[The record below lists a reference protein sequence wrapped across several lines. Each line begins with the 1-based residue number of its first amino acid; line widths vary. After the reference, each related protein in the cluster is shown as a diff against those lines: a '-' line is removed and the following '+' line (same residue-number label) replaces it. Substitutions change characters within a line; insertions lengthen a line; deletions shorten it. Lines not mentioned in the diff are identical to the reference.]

1 MRQWPFVLASC
12 SIVGGLDDQ
21 CKDPLFETHWFGKYD
36 IHTLNS
42 IPTVKTDLKMCP
54 EYNSMASCCS
64 TEFELEQQRYF
75 DDYRSIIF
83 MSKLVRTTEHRQSVV
98 DVKNTPVYSSS
109 SHMERE
115 QYQHALEA
123 FNPVLTPTVHG
134 DCFSALLTYTAGMNC
149 FACRP
154 DWFKY
159 VTIENGAVVR
169 IHVHPSVCMEA
180 WSRCERL
187 GEAAMNLKQAL
198 LDSVLAKQAK
208 LQAEDLDIFA
218 DQQALCNFL
227 HNEVSLHPFQR
238 PSMLERE
245 AAPGAHKEA
254 AHPAGEVA
262 PLPGAPAGAAVAGG
276 TTPLPN
282 LAPGVFPTAM
292 PYVTAPTPAPGGGAA
307 IGAARLLGEESGLES
322 VKRELHLMEEGKL
335 TGFNIVFDEGA
346 RFQPN
351 SGHGW
356 RWPLPA
362 LSIAAIVAV
371 CSDAFR

>member
-1 MRQWPFVLASC
+1 MRWSLVLASF
-12 SIVGGLDDQ
+12 SLVGGLDDQ

-42 IPTVKTDLKMCP
+42 IPTVKTDLRLCP
-54 EYNSMASCCS
+54 AYNSMASCCS
-64 TEFELEQQRYF
+64 AEFELEQQRYF

-98 DVKNTPVYSSS
+98 DVKTTPVYTSAA
-109 SHMERE
+109 HTERE

-123 FNPVLTPTVHG
+123 FNPVLTPSVHG

-159 VTIENGAVVR
+159 VTIENGVVVR
-169 IHVHPSVCMEA
+169 IHVHPSVCMEV

-218 DQQALCNFL
+218 DQQALCSFL

-245 AAPGAHKEA
+245 AAPGAHKEPVQPGEA
-254 AHPAGEVA
+254 AA
-262 PLPGAPAGAAVAGG
+262 PGAPGAAEG
-276 TTPLPN
+276 TTAMPVL
-282 LAPGVFPTAM
+282 LPGVFPTAM
-292 PYVTAPTPAPGGGAA
+292 PYVTAPTPAPAPE
-307 IGAARLLGEESGLES
+307 ARRLEEMVMES
-322 VKRELHLMEEGKL
+322 AKRELMVMQEGKL
-335 TGFNIVFDEGA
+335 TGFNIVFDEGT
-346 RFQPN
+346 RFQPS
-351 SGHGW
+351 SGHSW
-356 RWPLPA
+356 RWPALA
-362 LSIAAIVAV
+362 LSVAATAAAV
-371 CSDAFR
+371 GH